1 VLGVV
6 LNILWI
12 RGSIC
17 SKVFVYHCIAAEKK
31 RKKGRKKIKEKRR
44 KERIKEKK
52 KKEESEF

>member
-1 VLGVV
+1 MDSRINLFQ
-6 LNILWI
+6 
-12 RGSIC
+12 S
-17 SKVFVYHCIAAEKK
+17 FVYHCIAAEKK